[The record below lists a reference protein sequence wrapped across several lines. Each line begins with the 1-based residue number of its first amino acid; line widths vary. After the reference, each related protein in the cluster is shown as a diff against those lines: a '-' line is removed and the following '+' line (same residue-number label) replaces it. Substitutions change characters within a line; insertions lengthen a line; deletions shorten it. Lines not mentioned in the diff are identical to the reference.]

1 MDYSCMDSPKRWEK
15 CSALFDYRQVNV
27 VITVTTLAKCISPV
41 TWENLY
47 CDSDFHCNAKMALV
61 T

>member
-1 MDYSCMDSPKRWEK
+1 MDSPKRWEK
-15 CSALFDYRQVNV
+15 CSASLFDYRQVNV

-47 CDSDFHCNAKMALV
+47 CDSDFHCNAKMVLV
-61 T
+61 I